1 MLKDVHV
8 ELGQSQFGRHVN
20 HKLRVTEYVKGKQP
34 TVDFGF
40 IDDPPTL
47 EIGCT
52 VTKYIPAKDDDY
64 QPGPY
69 ETLTLMGLTKSGRYK
84 KKKKEKFLDPV
95 TGLGLSDDE
104 DPDNWYWKD
113 GKKQHRKRLKLGI
126 ICRGPG
132 CNCKTKFG
140 NKTRLRD
147 HYIEMGCYSCK
158 RPGCMIR
165 LGFPNITKSGCL
177 WESSC

>member
-1 MLKDVHV
+1 MKIRL
-8 ELGQSQFGRHVN
+8 
-20 HKLRVTEYVKGKQP
+20 
-34 TVDFGF
+34 
-40 IDDPPTL
+40 ICIPTL
-47 EIGCT
+47 VRRPFDKGDE
-52 VTKYIPAKDDDY
+52 YIYERPDLIEAYVDKPITNEAKLDKIAGKVDLDD
-64 QPGPY
+64 
-69 ETLTLMGLTKSGRYK
+69 
-84 KKKKEKFLDPV
+84 
-95 TGLGLSDDE
+95 
-104 DPDNWYWKD
+104 WKD

-165 LGFPNITKSGCL
+165 LGCPNCAKSRCL
-177 WESSC
+177 